1 MCSPM
6 CCAWARRSVRATS
19 DFGFGREPV
28 FDVVTVLVAAR
39 RKQLVR
45 TSRDALVSRHRLVLT
60 ALDTLRGDRLR
71 DRLRAL
77 FRHGSLMAPRI
88 DARNVLAAR
97 ENLICRP
104 AIATS
109 SMSGSTGSA
118 PS

>member
-6 CCAWARRSVRATS
+6 CCAWACRSVRATS
-19 DFGFGREPV
+19 DFGFGGEPV

-39 RKQLVR
+39 RKPLVR
-45 TSRDALVSRHRLVLT
+45 ARRDALVSRHRVVLT

-71 DRLRAL
+71 DRFRAL

-97 ENLICRP
+97 ETLIADRVGV
-104 AIATS
+104 TS
-109 SMSGSTGSA
+109 ST
-118 PS
+118 